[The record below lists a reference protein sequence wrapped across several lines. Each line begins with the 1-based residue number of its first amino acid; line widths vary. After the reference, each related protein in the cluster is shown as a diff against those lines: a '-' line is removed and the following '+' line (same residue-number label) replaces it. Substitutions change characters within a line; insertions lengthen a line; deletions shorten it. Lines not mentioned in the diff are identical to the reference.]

1 MRIRSED
8 FAKAAIENVKNEFGY
23 GRWLVYDEDDY
34 KLVRIGKGDDAYIKV
49 SLVPS
54 KTLEEPD
61 EYNPL
66 LVRGLFLEFA
76 ELAEGREVTQD
87 DWLDWTKRWGVL
99 GVDWRER
106 PVSLHRGGD
115 REKFSSFKHEVELAN
130 WVLRLYEA
138 ATAEDGPDVP
148 RIRELLELDDDDTG
162 SAKEIKGWALSEVAR
177 TVQRRL
183 IGECFPRLYGLKDY
197 TFVHSPSGF
206 GSLGGA
212 MWLQMMYLL
221 TATGKKI
228 KRCGGPGCDKIIY
241 FGSSDLPDEPKV
253 RGRAVRA
260 TYKSR
265 DYCSTNCRVKRWQRD
280 QKNKSLRG

>member
-1 MRIRSED
+1 MRVKPKD
-8 FAKAAIENVKNEFGY
+8 FAQAANENVKDEFAY
-23 GRWLVYDEDDY
+23 GSWLVYDDY
-34 KLVRIGKGDDAYIKV
+34 KLFRIDRDDAYIKAPLNPRNPV
-49 SLVPS
+49 GKPH
-54 KTLEEPD
+54 K
-61 EYNPL
+61 YNPL
-66 LVRGLFLEFA
+66 LVSGLFLEFA
-76 ELAEGREVTQD
+76 ELAEGGEITQD

-99 GVDWRER
+99 GVGWREM
-106 PVSLHRGGD
+106 PVRLHRGGH
-115 REKFSSFKHEVELAN
+115 REKFSSFKYEAELAN

-148 RIRELLELDDDDTG
+148 RIRELLELDDDETG
-162 SAKEIKGWALSEVAR
+162 SAKEIKGWALSEVAMR
-177 TVQRRL
+177 VQRRL

-197 TFVHSPSGF
+197 SFVHSPSGF

-241 FGSSDLPDEPKV
+241 FDSSSDLPDDPEI

-265 DYCSTNCRVKRWQRD
+265 KYCTTNCRVKRWQRD
-280 QKNKSLRG
+280 QNNEKN